1 MARWTQK
8 EIDYMMKN
16 YQSLNSVNVSHNLYT
31 LFGVYR
37 SHKAVQSK
45 YFKLNKIK

>member
-1 MARWTQK
+1 MAKWTQK

-16 YQSLNSVNVSHNLYT
+16 YESQNSVNVSHQLYN

-37 SHKAVQSK
+37 SFQAVQSK
-45 YFKLNKIK
+45 YLRLKK